1 MIIIS
6 KVVVKDNTHIEQ
18 NYMNLELFTRLCFN
32 FNILNLFNRD
42 PRTYGR
48 FSSLVRSWDWRV
60 LRWTWLIRTLV
71 AGNMEDRVYLHNK
84 QTTFFPNTCSARLYF
99 SFLFLFS
106 ILSFFLF
113 SPSSDSILGK
123 YNGEKYFML
132 SYFCLCYMWFNFNIE
147 ILYGS
152 KN

>member
-84 QTTFFPNTCSARLYF
+84 QTTFFPNTCSARLYYLLLFPFCLSPAIKVITSCWTGKLF
-99 SFLFLFS
+99 SLIFFKVSYLHSLFL
-106 ILSFFLF
+106 
-113 SPSSDSILGK
+113 
-123 YNGEKYFML
+123 
-132 SYFCLCYMWFNFNIE
+132 
-147 ILYGS
+147 
-152 KN
+152 